1 MLSRVAERTY
11 WLARY
16 LERAENA
23 ARLVDVYSTLLLDLP
38 AATNLDWRVV
48 LEITGNT
55 ESFAASGH
63 SATDR
68 DMLEFMLADATN
80 PNSLLSSL
88 RQAREN
94 ARTTRDIVPA
104 EGWRAVN
111 ELYLAAVDGL
121 PRAISPRHR
130 ATVLADVVQ
139 RAQHVTGL
147 LAGTMSHGTAYQFLR
162 LGRNLERADMTT
174 RMIDIALALRVTA
187 SEALQRRENT
197 LWISV
202 LRSLSAYQ
210 MYRQYV
216 RRRVKGDDVMEFLLT
231 DREFPRSV
239 AHCLHEA
246 LAALASLPRA
256 DVAVTQARLCL
267 DHLAGVQVREADPST
282 VRNLLDQLQI
292 EIAGISDGLASTWFY
307 VDGPS

>member
-38 AATNLDWRVV
+38 AATNLAWRVV
-48 LEITGNT
+48 LEITGSSK
-55 ESFAASGH
+55 SFAASGR
-63 SATDR
+63 SASDR
-68 DMLEFMLADATN
+68 DMLEFMLADLTN
-80 PNSLLSSL
+80 PNSLLSAL
-88 RQAREN
+88 RLAREN

-111 ELYLAAVDGL
+111 ELYLMAVDGL

-187 SEALQRRENT
+187 SETLQRRENT

-231 DREFPRSV
+231 DRDFPRSV

-292 EIAGISDGLASTWFY
+292 EIAGISDALAKTWFY
-307 VDGPS
+307 LGDAS